1 MKWKMGAPALILTS
15 ILIYSIVFCGCV
27 EDNKIT
33 KNNNSAGFKVVP
45 SDEAT
50 FKEFV
55 SKSSSNNHY
64 NVYTDKYRGEFL
76 AVNKM
81 ETLDASVGSNYAERY
96 SETNVQVKGVDEADI
111 VKTDGN
117 YIYFSPESYAIKYYD
132 YYGGGKYPSYYTT
145 KKTYIIDALP
155 PESAEIIKDISNN
168 GELYQYND
176 NLVIIDNNKLLNY
189 NVSNPKNPKLMWEMD
204 LNGSYVDS
212 RVYNGKL
219 YLIVS
224 KYDIYCPIIWND
236 VKINYNKYYIPIVP
250 DTVSSDFDRTYI
262 ISSIDI
268 NSGKVDNAIA
278 TSGTYDTTIYM
289 SKNNIY
295 FTYHLMPNENKLF
308 INFLK
313 ENSNKY
319 FQDDTANLINKVID
333 SELFGDGAKYVEIRT
348 ILEAYFKTFPSEER
362 MNLMNKI
369 NNDYEIYLEEHWE
382 ELEKTGIMKININT
396 YEIKSGSVSGNL
408 INQFAMDEYNNN
420 LRVATTIGNYWKF
433 RNKMTNN
440 LYVLD
445 DELNTIG
452 KLTNLEK
459 GERIYA
465 VRFMGD
471 KAYIITYKETDPLLV
486 IDLKDAKNPKLLG
499 ELKIPGYSTYLHPIE
514 NNMIIGIGKDDDRK
528 LKISLFDVSDYNNP
542 KEVDKYKLPEYWSS
556 ALYNHHAFLWDKDK
570 KIMVLPVGAHAYM
583 FKIDDN
589 NIIMKK
595 DDTHKTNVLRSL
607 YINDCIYTFSND
619 EIHIIDENN
628 WKTIKIIYLMDYIQ
642 NSNSNHNSEENTS
655 LVKHIKVGEKFNISL
670 KGNPTT
676 GYMWNYTIDNNDIIR
691 IVGDNYIANGGAPGS
706 GGIRSWEIEGLKK
719 GEEALIFKYK
729 RAWENGSIKTVV
741 YKIYVE

>member
-1 MKWKMGAPALILTS
+1 MMYGVKTVSTQISEEAL
-15 ILIYSIVFCGCV
+15 
-27 EDNKIT
+27 
-33 KNNNSAGFKVVP
+33 P
-45 SDEAT
+45 SSVD
-50 FKEFV
+50 KSV
-55 SKSSSNNHY
+55 STGSD
-64 NVYTDKYRGEFL
+64 YT
-76 AVNKM
+76 
-81 ETLDASVGSNYAERY
+81 ERY

-117 YIYFSPESYAIKYYD
+117 YVYFSPENYYYIMKYDNSGYSYPYYD
-132 YYGGGKYPSYYTT
+132 T

-155 PESAEIIKDISNN
+155 PESASIIKNISYG
-168 GELYQYND
+168 GELYLYND
-176 NLVIIDNNKLLNY
+176 NLIIIDNDKILNY
-189 NVSNPKNPKLMWEMD
+189 NVSNPKNPKLKWEME

-224 KYDIYCPIIWND
+224 KYDIYCPIIWNN

-250 DTVSSDFDRTYI
+250 DTVSSDFDMTYI

-319 FQDDTANLINKVID
+319 FPDATADLINKVIG
-333 SELFGDGAKYVEIRT
+333 SELFGDEAKYVEIRT
-348 ILEAYFKTFPSEER
+348 ILEAYFKTLPSEER
-362 MNLMNKI
+362 LNLMNKI
-369 NNDYEIYLEEHWE
+369 NKDYEIYLEEHWE

-396 YEIKSGSVSGNL
+396 YEIKSGSVPGNL

-433 RNKMTNN
+433 RDKMTNN
-440 LYVLD
+440 LYILD

-452 KLTNLEK
+452 KLINLEK

-486 IDLKDAKNPKLLG
+486 IDLKNPENPKLLG

-514 NNMIIGIGKDDDRK
+514 NNRLIGIGKDDDRK
-528 LKISLFDVSDYNNP
+528 LKVSLFDVSNYHSP
-542 KEVDKYKLPEYWSS
+542 KEVDKYKLPEYWSD

-570 KIMVLPVGAHAYM
+570 KIMVIPVGAHAYM
-583 FKIDDN
+583 FKIDNDK
-589 NIIMKK
+589 ITMKK
-595 DDTHKTNVLRSL
+595 DDTHKTNVLRAL
-607 YINDCIYTFSND
+607 YINDCIYTFSNN
-619 EIHIIDENN
+619 EVHIIDEND
-628 WKTIKIIYLMDYIQ
+628 WKIVRKIELG
-642 NSNSNHNSEENTS
+642 
-655 LVKHIKVGEKFNISL
+655 K
-670 KGNPTT
+670 
-676 GYMWNYTIDNNDIIR
+676 
-691 IVGDNYIANGGAPGS
+691 
-706 GGIRSWEIEGLKK
+706 
-719 GEEALIFKYK
+719 
-729 RAWENGSIKTVV
+729 
-741 YKIYVE
+741 